1 MTKRLHKIEGFKP
14 IEANSTI
21 ARIDVSIL
29 RNMLYIIIGGSK
41 SKQNNFERGAKGHI
55 LLLFSQHFIQTS
67 YDKVSVV
74 RDGIPVINL
83 LAE

>member
-21 ARIDVSIL
+21 ALIDVSIL

-41 SKQNNFERGAKGHI
+41 SKQNNFERGQKGISFFYLHNI
-55 LLLFSQHFIQTS
+55 LYRPAMKKFQLLGMAS
-67 YDKVSVV
+67 
-74 RDGIPVINL
+74 RL
-83 LAE
+83 

>member
-21 ARIDVSIL
+21 ALIDVSIL

-41 SKQNNFERGAKGHI
+41 SKQNNFERGGGKRAYPSFIYTTFYRDQQWKMFQ
-55 LLLFSQHFIQTS
+55 LLGMAS
-67 YDKVSVV
+67 
-74 RDGIPVINL
+74 R
-83 LAE
+83 